1 MTHSLTRTITAF
13 VAALIAALG
22 LCLAGL
28 APQSSALPPGGAADS
43 SAGTSSTVSSP
54 VEVGGTVEFTLSGF
68 PVGSTVSIKIDDGQG
83 YSDQGTQ
90 FTGVVHQGVVPS
102 SGTLSG
108 SFQLPSFVEPG
119 EHWLRFLTSVA
130 VDTDG
135 GGYQGYSNKSP
146 NFTVVE
152 AGSTSGGSNNS
163 SGGSNSG
170 GSGSGSNSGGSQSG
184 SDSDGGVVYV
194 DEEGAT
200 ITQGATS
207 NGSSSNSGNSSNSS
221 SSSSESAEA
230 SAEALVID
238 GSEVPSTTASSAASS
253 AADKDVDE
261 TAEESESNGFPTVGV
276 VVLLLALLV
285 VAAGVLMALRSR
297 SKAESAAEAPTVG
310 NEGDAAANSEDDPEA
325 TTQFKSQ

>member
-221 SSSSESAEA
+221 SSSSESDEA
-230 SAEALVID
+230 GKALGVRVQRTRALSMLAITLLC
-238 GSEVPSTTASSAASS
+238 GAATA
-253 AADKDVDE
+253 
-261 TAEESESNGFPTVGV
+261 
-276 VVLLLALLV
+276 
-285 VAAGVLMALRSR
+285 AAGPLTFVGLAVLCDGRAPAPHHHRPGGGRGAGNLRHHLPDHLR
-297 SKAESAAEAPTVG
+297 
-310 NEGDAAANSEDDPEA
+310 
-325 TTQFKSQ
+325 